1 MRLCHVR
8 PLPTGCLKHCEG
20 VGLGQPRAP
29 HPPERPLLVG
39 SCPLLPMQARD
50 HAMFRL
56 KQKTKNHT
64 RRDPIWP
71 FLGIPPVLD
80 VSWLRLDAERARRL
94 VGCGAGSLC
103 SDMCA
108 VASAKCS
115 GQQGGQRP
123 CRVLMFNLPS
133 R

>member
-1 MRLCHVR
+1 MRLCHIR

-56 KQKTKNHT
+56 KQKTKTTHAEI
-64 RRDPIWP
+64 PIWP

-80 VSWLRLDAERARRL
+80 VSWLRRGESPPPGRL
-94 VGCGAGSLC
+94 W
-103 SDMCA
+103 
-108 VASAKCS
+108 
-115 GQQGGQRP
+115 
-123 CRVLMFNLPS
+123 CRVPVFGHVRCGLSEVLRAAGRSAPVSCFDV
-133 R
+133 

>member
-50 HAMFRL
+50 RAMFRL

-64 RRDPIWP
+64 RRDSNLAVSGNSSS
-71 FLGIPPVLD
+71 FRCQLAQVRRGESPPPG
-80 VSWLRLDAERARRL
+80 RLW
-94 VGCGAGSLC
+94 
-103 SDMCA
+103 
-108 VASAKCS
+108 
-115 GQQGGQRP
+115 
-123 CRVLMFNLPS
+123 CRVPVFGHVRCGLSEVLRAAGRSAPVSCFDV
-133 R
+133 